1 MYPDW
6 TEGHRQ
12 MIPRPPRFKLSSYPG
27 IIPTGI
33 LFIVFF
39 ACFISGI
46 AYDHIPP
53 WLAFVK
59 GPSREGSIILGI
71 AGMVAG
77 FILFLLAALV
87 SRLK

>member
-1 MYPDW
+1 M
-6 TEGHRQ
+6 T
-12 MIPRPPRFKLSSYPG
+12 PRPLRFKLSSCPG

-33 LFIVFF
+33 LCFVFF

-59 GPSREGSIILGI
+59 GPSREGSIIIGI

-77 FILFLLAALV
+77 FILFLLGALV
-87 SRLK
+87 AWLK